1 MGDYIKKTNNPKMGR
16 PKIEIDV
23 KDFEKLCGMMCTE
36 EEIAG
41 FFNCSVDTIEK
52 FCKREYKTT
61 FTDIYKT
68 LSTKGKIALR
78 RNQFRL
84 SETNTS
90 MAIWLGKQYLGQKE
104 ITDIDLNANIPS
116 DGLFEAL
123 SNGLMLLGK
132 NKDD

>member
-1 MGDYIKKTNNPKMGR
+1 MDYVKKTNNPNMGR
-16 PKIEIDV
+16 PKIKIDQR
-23 KDFEKLCGMMCTE
+23 DFEKLCSMMCTE

-41 FFNCSVDTIEK
+41 FFDCSVDTIEK
-52 FCKREYKTT
+52 FCKREYKLT
-61 FTDIYKT
+61 FAEVYKT
-68 LSTKGKIALR
+68 LSSKGKIALR

-90 MAIWLGKQYLGQKE
+90 MAIWLGKQYLGQRE
-104 ITDIDLNANIPS
+104 VTDIDLNANIPS